1 MREMD
6 LKVMNKKFQDPNLMT
21 TMKKTVLT
29 LITCVI
35 AMSVTMKAQA
45 QNQHVLT
52 KFGDDVGTL
61 DGIIKA
67 YYDVVSIKKGEK
79 VNYERDSLLHIPG
92 VRVGSA
98 GIDAKGAPV
107 LHYTS
112 LKQYHRESDAYMEK
126 NGFYEHETS
135 RQVQSIRNIYHVWSA
150 YEERY
155 TPDGKVIGQGI
166 NSIELYFDGKRF
178 WILGWYYD

>member
-1 MREMD
+1 MT
-6 LKVMNKKFQDPNLMT
+6 KTKKWILILSAFLAIVSLNS
-21 TMKKTVLT
+21 KTH
-29 LITCVI
+29 
-35 AMSVTMKAQA
+35 AQER
-45 QNQHVLT
+45 VLT
-52 KFGDDVGTL
+52 KYGDDVGTL

-67 YYDVVSIKKGEK
+67 YYNVISIRKGEK
-79 VNYERDSLLHIPG
+79 INFERDSLLHIPG

-135 RQVQSIRNIYHVWSA
+135 RQVQNIRNIYHVWSS

-178 WILGWYYD
+178 WILGWFYD

>member
-1 MREMD
+1 MM
-6 LKVMNKKFQDPNLMT
+6 
-21 TMKKTVLT
+21 LT
-29 LITCVI
+29 LTACMVV
-35 AMSVTMKAQA
+35 MSMSIKSQA

-67 YYDVVSIKKGEK
+67 YYDVVSVKKGEK
-79 VNYERDSLLHIPG
+79 VNFERDSLLHIPG

-98 GIDAKGAPV
+98 GMDAKGAPV

-135 RQVQSIRNIYHVWSA
+135 RQVQNIRNIYHAWST
-150 YEERY
+150 YESRY
-155 TPDGKVIGQGI
+155 TPDGKVIAMGT

-178 WILGWYYD
+178 WILGWFYD